1 MPLMFSGPGVSATN
15 KLGFGEIALASGQ
28 TWLVSPAGNYEIRLG
43 KYTIL
48 QYYDQTLQTWRAV
61 GGGDGIGGGS
71 VHYIYSDGTNFRL
84 ANLTGCVVGALLTN
98 HGSSYTSAPTVTA
111 SAGGSLWRAVLGG
124 LVNTSVTVSNG
135 GTNYT
140 YPPTVLFSTPP
151 AGGIPATGYCTLSG
165 GAVSTVTVT
174 NQGGGYTSPP
184 TISFVNDPREGINNI
199 AEGYNAAAV
208 CTLTGSGTIAGVIC
222 IDPGSGGQTSV
233 PTLSFSGG
241 GGSAAAAT
249 AIMCWTITAY
259 TPTAGTGFTGPS
271 MLSGLDAFPTTAPAY
286 TNPSTQKG
294 WVKTRNANIL
304 MPESGGAPTATGA
317 VFYDG
322 GIYTST
328 PTSLIVI
335 NGALITQTTTIAFT
349 MGGVDDTS
357 YISS

>member
-15 KLGFGEIALASGQ
+15 KLGFGEIALPSGACWPV
-28 TWLVSPAGNYEIRLG
+28 TPAGNYEVRLG
-43 KYTIL
+43 RYTVL
-48 QYYDQTLQTWRAV
+48 QYFDQTLQTWRAV

-98 HGSSYTSAPTVTA
+98 HGSGYTSAPVVTA
-111 SAGGSLWRAVLGG
+111 SAGGSLWRAVVGG

-140 YPPTVLFSTPP
+140 YQPTVLFSTPP
-151 AGGIPATGYCTLSG
+151 AGGIPATGYATLSG

-174 NQGGGYTSPP
+174 NQGGGYASPP
-184 TISFVNDPREGINNI
+184 TISFVNDPREGQNGVT
-199 AEGYNAAAV
+199 AGYNAAAV
-208 CTLTGSGTIAGVIC
+208 ATLTGSGTIAGVIC
-222 IDPGSGGQTSV
+222 IDPGTGGQAAV
-233 PTLSFSGG
+233 PTLAFAGG

-259 TPTAGTGFTGPS
+259 TPTAGTGYTGNS
-271 MLSGLDAFPTTAPAY
+271 LLSGLDAFPTTSPAY
-286 TNPSTQKG
+286 TNPATQSG
-294 WVKTRNANIL
+294 WVKTRNAQIL

-317 VFYDG
+317 VIYDG

-328 PTSLIVI
+328 PTSLITT
-335 NGALITQTTTIAFT
+335 NGALVTQTATIAFT
-349 MGGVDDTS
+349 MGGVTDTS